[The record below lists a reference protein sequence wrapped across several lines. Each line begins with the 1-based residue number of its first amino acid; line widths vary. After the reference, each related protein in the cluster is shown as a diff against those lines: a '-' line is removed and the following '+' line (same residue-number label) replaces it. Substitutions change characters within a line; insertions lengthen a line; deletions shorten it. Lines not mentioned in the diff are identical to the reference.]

1 MTVLEDDSLI
11 DLDLINLLLLIFSWL
26 LLLLLLMMLLLLL
39 LLLLPMML
47 LLLLLSVLEILV
59 RLFDRRAGLPL
70 AVLLFSGRAV
80 LLLAPGT
87 WVRECREDARGLLIA
102 FDL

>member
-1 MTVLEDDSLI
+1 MNSSFFQFK
-11 DLDLINLLLLIFSWL
+11 LLPLLIKNLAPSIKL
-26 LLLLLLMMLLLLL
+26 
-39 LLLLPMML
+39 
-47 LLLLLSVLEILV
+47 
-59 RLFDRRAGLPL
+59 AGMINRHR
-70 AVLLFSGRAV
+70 SRRAV